1 MNISIFLTIFT
12 DIYKSLMSKVAEKPA
27 EIKIITPLRGVG
39 ALCVVVYHFNIAST
53 LQGHDLLTGIWA
65 PYFEKIQ
72 LWVDFFFIL
81 SGFILCHVYGNTFT
95 DNVKKEKYTSFI
107 VARFARIY
115 PLHLFTLF
123 LLVVPNVLI
132 FFVNRKMAFNAE
144 YSLPSLVANVFLL
157 NAHGLFDRVTWNMP
171 SWSIGAEWY
180 TYMFAPFLFVF
191 IKYTSSYLKHI
202 FLFLF
207 MIAGLMMI
215 IHFNPEHN
223 LDAPYNFG
231 FVKCFIEFMV
241 GVSLYRIFM
250 MKGYGRYFEKDWV
263 FILSGI
269 ALFYC
274 IYYIKNDIPT
284 VIAICPLIIA
294 SSNNKGFVSKIFSH
308 KIFEWLGN
316 VSYSIYLMHA
326 PIIFYIVLCLFIFG
340 GPTYL
345 SNLSANGWAMYMWL
359 SVALTLILSHFSYKY
374 LELKWN
380 NKIKNFYYNRKNKS
394 KLSN

>member
-1 MNISIFLTIFT
+1 
-12 DIYKSLMSKVAEKPA
+12 MSRIVEKPG
-27 EIKIITPLRGVG
+27 EIKIITPLRGIG
-39 ALCVVVYHFNIAST
+39 ALCVVVYHFNLAAK
-53 LQGHDLLTGIWA
+53 LNGFDLLTGIWE
-65 PYFEKIQ
+65 PYFAKIQ

-81 SGFILCHVYGNTFT
+81 SGFILCHVYGNAFF
-95 DNVKKEKYTSFI
+95 DKVSKEKYKSFI

-115 PLHLFTLF
+115 PLHFFTLF
-123 LLVVPNVLI
+123 LLVIPNVLI
-132 FFVNRKMAFNAE
+132 FFADRKMAFNAE
-144 YSLPSLVANVFLL
+144 YSIPSLIANVFLL

-180 TYMFAPFLFVF
+180 TYMFAPFLFLF
-191 IKYTSSYLKHI
+191 IRLNSSYLKHI

-207 MIAGLMMI
+207 MIAGLLMI
-215 IHFNPEHN
+215 IHFNPENN

-241 GVSLYRIFM
+241 GISLYRIFM

-269 ALFYC
+269 VLFIT
-274 IYYIKNDIPT
+274 IYFIKNDIPT

-294 SSNNKGFVSKIFSH
+294 ASNNKGFVKDIFSL

-316 VSYSIYLMHA
+316 ISYSIYLMHA
-326 PIIFYIVLCLFIFG
+326 PVIFYMLLGLIIIG
-340 GPTYL
+340 GGEYL
-345 SNLSANGWAMYMWL
+345 QGLTHNGWLMYMGL
-359 SVALTLILSHFSYKY
+359 SVVLTLFFSHLSYYF

-380 NKIKNFYYNRKNKS
+380 TKIKNFYKARKQVN
-394 KLSN
+394 